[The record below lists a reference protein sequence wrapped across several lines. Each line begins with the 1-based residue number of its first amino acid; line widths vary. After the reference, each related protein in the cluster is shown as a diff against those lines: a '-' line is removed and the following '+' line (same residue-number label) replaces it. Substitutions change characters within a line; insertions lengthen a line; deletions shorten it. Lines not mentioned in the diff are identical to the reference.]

1 MFHTNLPF
9 FGFALIST
17 GLMADQTGNY
27 INSFYMTDSVMMF
40 AFLIPFA
47 LIFINRRKSRVT
59 PMVTREMKDQNVKCT
74 APRADVVA
82 NNFPAQS

>member
-1 MFHTNLPF
+1 MLHTNLSF
-9 FGFALIST
+9 FGFALTST

-27 INSFYMTDSVMMF
+27 ITSFYMTGGVVMF

-47 LIFINRRKSRVT
+47 LIFINWEKSRVS
-59 PMVTREMKDQNVKCT
+59 PIVSREMKDKEAKFT
-74 APRADVVA
+74 APRADVAA